1 MATIGTFFKD
11 SDGFKGI
18 ISTTQIQGSAR
29 ITPDQRESGTYLIT
43 IRERVIGHA
52 RADADGLAVTIHAP
66 HAPAGGWARLIR
78 GAGYYILQ
86 A

>member
-11 SDGFKGI
+11 GDGYKGI
-18 ISTTQIQGSAR
+18 ISTAQIQGNAR
-29 ITPDQRESGTYLIT
+29 ITPDHCEPGTYLIT

-52 RADADGLAVTIHAP
+52 RADDDGLAVTILAP
-66 HAPAGGWARLIR
+66 HAPAGGWARLVR

>member
-11 SDGFKGI
+11 GDGYKGI
-18 ISTTQIQGSAR
+18 ISTAQIQGTAR
-29 ITPDQRESGTYLIT
+29 IIPDHCESGTYLIT

-66 HAPAGGWARLIR
+66 HAPAGGWARLVKR
-78 GAGYYILQ
+78 KGYFILE